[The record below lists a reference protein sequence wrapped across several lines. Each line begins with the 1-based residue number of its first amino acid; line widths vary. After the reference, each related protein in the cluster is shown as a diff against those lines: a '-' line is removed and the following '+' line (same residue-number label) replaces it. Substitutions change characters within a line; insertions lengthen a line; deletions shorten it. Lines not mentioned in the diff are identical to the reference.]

1 MNKVKEV
8 LKNIKSDS
16 NGNYLYCHYGL
27 RQVLGMLYDAAGGIT
42 KTELAD
48 WKLENAVSNEVTSF
62 NKKTAI
68 NPEAKI
74 SQEKSK
80 NIPIILGMALKGLS
94 YTKEADNNEIKNTL
108 LSGNLLLINQDL
120 GVKIKNEYN
129 KLLQTKY
136 SAQNLFYSE
145 SNLKDIVKEAN
156 DFIAEHTGGH
166 IKNAVNE
173 DDMKNKAVKVT
184 NSVYFYSK
192 WSHKLAEAGNIS
204 FKNSKNDIKEVEA
217 VKGMA
222 DKYISNEYLHGFSY
236 AYANRRYSF
245 IALMLKEDNREICW
259 QDIPD
264 FDDIKPA
271 YRNDSY
277 ICDSGENIKNVGLE
291 IADKDVYFTMPKFK
305 IDAEI
310 NFDSALKAMGIK
322 NIYDLNAD
330 LSKGFSSE
338 TGLYLSNIA
347 QKTGIIVDENGT
359 EGWSFTDAAV
369 TICIREKV
377 ELIFDKPYFFIVY
390 DEVDKQPVFAGIVNN
405 PQWN

>member
-1 MNKVKEV
+1 MKQ
-8 LKNIKSDS
+8 L
-16 NGNYLYCHYGL
+16 LL
-27 RQVLGMLYDAAGGIT
+27 
-42 KTELAD
+42 
-48 WKLENAVSNEVTSF
+48 

-68 NPEAKI
+68 KPEAKI
-74 SQEKSK
+74 VQVKSK
-80 NIPIILGMALKGLS
+80 GIPRILGAGLGALS
-94 YTKEADNNEIKNTL
+94 SIQEADNNEIKNTL

-120 GVKIKNEYN
+120 GVKIKNEYDE
-129 KLLQTKY
+129 LLQTKY
-136 SAQNLFYSE
+136 SAKNLFYSE

-156 DFIAEHTGGH
+156 DFIEEYTGGH

-173 DDMKNKAVKVT
+173 GKIKDKAVNVT

-192 WSHKLAEAGNIS
+192 WSHKLADADNIL
-204 FKNSKNDIKEVEA
+204 FRNSKNNRREVEA

-222 DKYISNEYLHGFSY
+222 CKYIYNEYIHGFSY
-236 AYANRRYSF
+236 AYADRRYSF
-245 IALMLKEDNREICW
+245 IALMLKEDNKEFCW

-264 FDDIKPA
+264 LDDIKPA
-271 YRNDSY
+271 DRNNSY
-277 ICDSGENIKNVGLE
+277 ICDSGENIKNAGLE

>member
-27 RQVLGMLYDAAGGIT
+27 RQVLGMLYDAAGGLT

-48 WKLENAVSNEVTSF
+48 WKLENVISNEATSC

-68 NPEAKI
+68 KPEAKI
-74 SQEKSK
+74 VQVKSK
-80 NIPIILGMALKGLS
+80 GIPRILGAGLGALS
-94 YTKEADNNEIKNTL
+94 SIQEADNNEIKNTL

-166 IKNAVNE
+166 FKNAVNE
-173 DDMKNKAVKVT
+173 GNIRDKAVNVT

-192 WSHKLAEAGNIS
+192 WSHKLEDADNIL
-204 FKNSKNDIKEVEA
+204 FTISKNNRRKVEA

-222 DKYISNEYLHGFSY
+222 NKCISNEYLHGFSY

-277 ICDSGENIKNVGLE
+277 ICGSGENIKNVGLE

-390 DEVDKQPVFAGIVNN
+390 DEVDKQPVFAGIVSD

>member
-16 NGNYLYCHYGL
+16 NGNFLYCHYGL
-27 RQVLGMLYDAAGGIT
+27 RQVLGMLYDAAGGLT

-48 WKLENAVSNEVTSF
+48 WKLENVISNEATSS

-68 NPEAKI
+68 KPEAKI
-74 SQEKSK
+74 VQVKSK
-80 NIPIILGMALKGLS
+80 GIPRILGAGLGALS
-94 YTKEADNNEIKNTL
+94 SIQEADNNEIKNTL

-120 GVKIKNEYN
+120 GVKIKNEYDE
-129 KLLQTKY
+129 LLQTKY
-136 SAQNLFYSE
+136 SAKNLFYSE

-156 DFIAEHTGGH
+156 DFIEEYTGGH

-173 DDMKNKAVKVT
+173 GKIKDKAVNVT

-192 WSHKLAEAGNIS
+192 WSHKLADADNIL
-204 FKNSKNDIKEVEA
+204 FRNSKNNRREVEA

-222 DKYISNEYLHGFSY
+222 CKYIYNEYIHGFSY
-236 AYANRRYSF
+236 AYADRRYSF
-245 IALMLKEDNREICW
+245 IALMLKEDNKEFCW

-264 FDDIKPA
+264 LDDIKPA
-271 YRNDSY
+271 DRNNSY
-277 ICDSGENIKNVGLE
+277 ICDSGENIKNAGLE